1 MNQLVTKFISL
12 IFMLII
18 SKTCF
23 ADPYAKLVNI
33 WNKSG
38 GVAVKNS
45 PNYYKAQKAGHY
57 TMGSMYFA
65 RPKHNRP
72 LVSVNFPEINWD
84 KNCYAQG
91 VLNFGGA
98 SFISGQELMN
108 KLQTI
113 VTEAGMMFV
122 YQGISAISP
131 VIGETLQEVYSK
143 LQELGGFL
151 SDECQAAKQ
160 LNGMVGNSL
169 IQHSSMAQSLYSTL
183 KPASGSSKDI
193 SGAYKDYPRDKN
205 KTLQEGAQ
213 KDERLILEDINLAWK
228 ALGKLSNTNNDIKEF
243 MMSVSGTIIIKA
255 SDTDNGHPTFSYI
268 SPNITSPQMLKTL
281 LKGGDELP
289 ILKCNEKDKCL
300 AVARASKSVSV
311 QESFE
316 NLVAGYFEKFKQ
328 SIIEDEPIDEAG
340 SDIHGFLASSGLPVY
355 KIYDVL
361 YQYTNANPEYEQG
374 VFVELVAWNIL
385 YNYLG
390 DILKQVTEA
399 ANNLQISA
407 STQLN
412 EFKQSLINAQKM
424 LNDLEIKDLDRYQMQ
439 LFLINRAE
447 KYEQVMADEIAK
459 IYSSRSN

>member
-1 MNQLVTKFISL
+1 MKNLLVSL
-12 IFMLII
+12 VAAFLFL
-18 SKTCF
+18 TF
-23 ADPYAKLVNI
+23 LAEAHADPYQGLVNI

-45 PNYYKAQKAGHY
+45 PSYYKGQNAGHY

-65 RPKHNRP
+65 RPKQNRP
-72 LVSVNFPEINWD
+72 IASVNFPEFNWD

-160 LNGMVGNSL
+160 LNGMVGNVL
-169 IQHSSMAQSLYSTL
+169 TQHSSMAQSLYSSF
-183 KPASGSSKDI
+183 KPAAGDSRDI
-193 SGAYKDYPRDKN
+193 SGAYKDYPKEKN
-205 KTLQEGAQ
+205 KILKEGAE
-213 KDERLILEDINLAWK
+213 KDERMILEDINLAWK
-228 ALGKLSNTNNDIKEF
+228 ALDKLTNTNSDLKEF

-255 SDTDNGHPTFSYI
+255 PVGDEGHPTFRYI
-268 SPNITSPQMLKTL
+268 SSNITSPELLKTL

-289 ILKCNEKDKCL
+289 ILKCDEKVKCL
-300 AVARASKSVSV
+300 EVKKAHKSISRA
-311 QESFE
+311 ESFE
-316 NLVAGYFEKFKQ
+316 NLVAGYFEKFRDA
-328 SIIEDEPIDEAG
+328 IARDEPIDDQN
-340 SDIHGFLASSGLPVY
+340 SDVHSFLSSSGMPVY

-374 VFVELVAWNIL
+374 VFVEIVAWNIL
-385 YNYLG
+385 YNYLS
-390 DILKQVTEA
+390 DTLKQVTEA
-399 ANNLQISA
+399 ANNLQIAA

-412 EFKQSLINAQKM
+412 EFKQSLIQTQKM
-424 LNDLEIKDLDRYQMQ
+424 LTDLEMKDLSRYEMQ

-447 KYEQVMADEIAK
+447 SYEQAMADEVSK
-459 IYSSRSN
+459 IYAMRAN